1 MNKFLGIISLA
12 TSVLVSCNKTN
23 KETEIHKIVEKKQI
37 IDTSVHTTPLVLWF
51 TQPAY
56 QPDSVPYLHNGSTN
70 IHGDAEG
77 KGWDEALPI
86 GNGHMAAM
94 VFGGT
99 RFERLQLN
107 EESIWS
113 YPTVTNTNFATPED
127 IKEIQNLVFAE
138 KYADAQ
144 ALVEQKLTGNS
155 EMMPKFQPL
164 SDLMLEMTDIDE
176 SQVTD
181 YYRDLHIDS
190 AIATVHFHIGEKL
203 YTREVFASFPDKVIV
218 MKLSC
223 NVPNSI
229 NTKISL
235 LREAE
240 AETFR
245 SPFDTTLLIQRGQ
258 LSSNG
263 IKFETQVKAVYKGGS
278 VRNDTKKLIAKDV
291 DELYIYISA
300 ASSTKGE
307 TYALDAKTNLLNAIA
322 KPYSNLREEH
332 FQDYK
337 SVFSRVELNLNFKDK
352 AYDIPTNQRVEKVKN
367 GTEDKYLTE
376 LLFQYGRYLVIASS
390 RGNALPPNMQG
401 IWNEHLSAVD
411 GSGYKIPFSLPF
423 MYSFVE
429 ETGLADLKTSLFND
443 LEKSMPNAKLAAK
456 NIYNVDGAAIFDRI
470 ASNGSV
476 APTAH
481 NLQAASPMG
490 LVWLSKSLYESYAY
504 SSDKENLK
512 TVVYPILK
520 QASLFVCNTLVEV
533 PQNLPLA
540 GKLVVCPSFSMA
552 NSFEKNGEN
561 FKVGYASVLDQSLV
575 RDLLKNTLN
584 AIDALSS
591 SNYKFDPAHKTLL
604 ETSLAKLAMP
614 TDTITDF
621 KSQWLSGVATP
632 VEKSAIFPQ
641 LYQVFP
647 SNGFNFKLSEQSK
660 LLKSLKED
668 ILANVSKTGMT
679 YAYAAII
686 LARMKEAS
694 LADDMLLEH
703 LRNSV
708 STNLLAS
715 NPPFSM
721 EGNCLF
727 TTAVNNMLMQCLNDE
742 IQFTPALP
750 PTWEEG
756 NFKGFRAKGGFTANV
771 EWKGSKV
778 YATLLSTKGNVCKI
792 RSRYKLKVFSA
803 GSEVEVNKNEK
814 DLYTFA
820 TSAGAS
826 YTITYSNSGTKG
838 ESKGMGIWPDLGINL
853 GLGI

>member
-1 MNKFLGIISLA
+1 MNKILGIL
-12 TSVLVSCNKTN
+12 SVLACVIVSCNKTK
-23 KETEIHKIVEKKQI
+23 KENEIHKIVEKKQN
-37 IDTSVHTTPLVLWF
+37 IDTSIHTTPLVLWF
-51 TQPAY
+51 TKPAY
-56 QPDSVPYLHNGSTN
+56 QPDSIPYLHSGTTN
-70 IHGDAEG
+70 VHGDAEG

-113 YPTVTNTNFATPED
+113 YSTVTNTNFATPED
-127 IKEIQNLVFAE
+127 IKEIQNLIFSD
-138 KYADAQ
+138 KYAEAQ
-144 ALVEQKLTGNS
+144 ALVEQKLTGNL
-155 EMMPKFQPL
+155 EMMPKYQPL

-176 SQVTD
+176 NKVTD

-190 AIATVHFHIGEKL
+190 AIATVHFHVGEKL
-203 YTREVFASFPDKVIV
+203 YTREVFASFPSKVIV

-235 LREAE
+235 LRETE

-245 SPFDTTLLIQRGQ
+245 SPFDTTLLIQRGK

-263 IKFETQVKAVYKGGS
+263 LQFETQVKAVYKGGS
-278 VRNDTKKLIAKDV
+278 VRNDSKKLIAKDV
-291 DELYIYISA
+291 DELYIYMSA
-300 ASSTKGE
+300 ASSAKGAS
-307 TYALDAKTNLLNAIA
+307 YALDAKTNLLNAIS
-322 KPYSNLREEH
+322 KPYNELKNEH
-332 FQDYK
+332 FQDYS
-337 SVFSRVELNLNFKDK
+337 SVFSRVELNLNFKDM
-352 AYDIPTNQRVEKVKN
+352 AYDIPTNERVEKVKN

-376 LLFQYGRYLVIASS
+376 LLFQYGRYLIIASS
-390 RGNALPPNMQG
+390 RGNALPPTMQG

-423 MYSFVE
+423 LYSFVE
-429 ETGLADLKTSLFND
+429 ETGISDLKTPLFND
-443 LEKSMPNAKLAAK
+443 IEKSMPNAKMAAK
-456 NIYNVDGAAIFDRI
+456 NIYGVEGALVFDRI

-476 APTAH
+476 VPTAH

-490 LVWLSKSLYESYAY
+490 LVWLSKSLFESYAY

-512 TVVYPILK
+512 NVVYPILK
-520 QASLFVCNTLVEV
+520 QASLFICNTLVEV

-540 GKLVVCPSFSMA
+540 GKLVVCPSFSMG
-552 NSFEKNGEN
+552 NSFVKNEES
-561 FKVGYASVLDQSLV
+561 FKVGYSSVLDQSLV
-575 RDLLKNTLN
+575 RDLLKNTLV

-591 SNYKFDPAHKTLL
+591 TNYKFDPAHKTIV
-604 ETSLAKLAMP
+604 ETKLANLAMP
-614 TDTITDF
+614 TDTIVDF
-621 KSQWLSGVATP
+621 KSQWLNGMTTKI
-632 VEKSAIFPQ
+632 EKTAVYPQ

-647 SNGFNFKLSEQSK
+647 SNGYNFKPTEQAK
-660 LLKSLKED
+660 LVASFKED
-668 ILANVSKTGMT
+668 ILANMLKTGMT
-679 YAYAAII
+679 YPYLAIV
-686 LARMKEAS
+686 LARMKEAAF
-694 LADDMLLEH
+694 ADDMLLEYV
-703 LRNSV
+703 RNSV

-715 NPPFSM
+715 NPPFSI

-727 TTAVNNMLMQCLNDE
+727 TTAVNNMMMQCINDE

-756 NFKGFRAKGGFTANV
+756 NFKGFRAKGGFTVNL

-778 YATLLSTKGNVCKI
+778 YATLLSSKGSDCKI
-792 RSRYKLKVFSA
+792 RSKNKLKVFSA
-803 GSEVEVNKNEK
+803 GSEVDVQKMENN
-814 DLYTFA
+814 LYTFK

-826 YTITYSNSGTKG
+826 YTITYSNSSSKG
-838 ESKGMGIWPDLGINL
+838 DSKGMGIWPDLGINL
-853 GLGI
+853 GL